1 MYASSSTPV
10 VRGKLSATTAD
21 GSADCSCQPTPA
33 AGYRGLENQ
42 LYRIEIHQKGSE
54 ATATFKWSREN
65 GSIVVAVLGVAGSNV
80 QVDSLG
86 PDANLGFSTGQWVEI
101 TDDSYL
107 FGQPPNQPGD
117 LYQIQL
123 ITPEQLNITMT
134 QPVSQVDKTKNAR
147 LRRWDQFGSSA
158 GSTGVPLSAGTW
170 LELENGIQVQFTTG
184 QYQSGDSWVIPA
196 RTASGQIDWP
206 PCESDGSQFQPG
218 HRTEIF
224 RAPLACIH
232 WNSTSQSAVVEDCRR
247 SFPPLTDLTSN
258 VLSAIHVTQI
268 SWFNDDVMTLD
279 QLVVNG
285 LTVSLDQAVTGDVDG
300 GNFIVS
306 LEIPEI
312 PSGAGQLAPVKWV
325 AATTVLRGVS
335 TLDGPISASKN
346 PASILWQ
353 LPEGVFRTPSTI
365 NQLLLPGAQ
374 YGLFGRVRV
383 KLVGHALFA
392 TTSAGQIFLD
402 GQSFGTPAVRSDGS
416 TPRIDLQ
423 LPSGNAQKASDFES
437 WFYLGPILA
446 VVEVSIEHPN
456 LVITG
461 QSSTDGW
468 PVADAGTT
476 GPPVTQQGT
485 VTLNYPPTTPTT
497 INLSIMSSTSTDVS
511 PYVSVP
517 ANVTVPANQT
527 TSNTFTVSVIGNPQA
542 MTVSYS
548 VVASLPLASGTSNA
562 QSQQLSLAGF
572 QPAQ

>member
-1 MYASSSTPV
+1 MYGSSSTPV

-21 GSADCSCQPTPA
+21 GSADCSCQPTPV

-42 LYRIEIHQKGSE
+42 LYRIEIHQGGSE
-54 ATATFKWSREN
+54 TTATFKWSREN

-107 FGQPPNQPGD
+107 FSQPPNRFGD

-158 GSTGVPLSAGTW
+158 GSTGIPLSAGTW

-206 PCESDGSQFQPG
+206 PCESDGSQWQPG
-218 HRTEIF
+218 HRTEVF
-224 RAPLACIH
+224 RARWPCIH
-232 WNSTSQSAVVEDCRR
+232 WNSDNQQAVVEECRR
-247 SFPPLTDLTSN
+247 SFPPLTDLTPN

-268 SWFNDDVMTLD
+268 SWVNDDVMTLD

-312 PSGAGQLAPVKWV
+312 PRRSWTIRTDRSPPAF
-325 AATTVLRGVS
+325 TSTVLRKC
-335 TLDGPISASKN
+335 DHHRQGPIS
-346 PASILWQ
+346 
-353 LPEGVFRTPSTI
+353 
-365 NQLLLPGAQ
+365 
-374 YGLFGRVRV
+374 
-383 KLVGHALFA
+383 
-392 TTSAGQIFLD
+392 
-402 GQSFGTPAVRSDGS
+402 PAVR
-416 TPRIDLQ
+416 PRI
-423 LPSGNAQKASDFES
+423 PPRFSG
-437 WFYLGPILA
+437 
-446 VVEVSIEHPN
+446 
-456 LVITG
+456 
-461 QSSTDGW
+461 
-468 PVADAGTT
+468 DA
-476 GPPVTQQGT
+476 
-485 VTLNYPPTTPTT
+485 
-497 INLSIMSSTSTDVS
+497 
-511 PYVSVP
+511 
-517 ANVTVPANQT
+517 
-527 TSNTFTVSVIGNPQA
+527 
-542 MTVSYS
+542 
-548 VVASLPLASGTSNA
+548 
-562 QSQQLSLAGF
+562 
-572 QPAQ
+572 